1 GYSSSTV
8 PARFGSTNVNMSKGR
23 ISTNTTS
30 VGHQRFNV
38 FSDFARSYAG
48 NLDVS
53 SLTIAV
59 LGICC
64 TTNLLVVAGSTKRRS
79 DGHSFAEVVTNFLQ
93 NIDQVRINK
102 DWISVVLTTKL
113 SNTKVLREELGS
125 VFCIRVGI
133 DCHNINPPSSRDQQC
148 VLK

>member
-1 GYSSSTV
+1 
-8 PARFGSTNVNMSKGR
+8 MSKGR

-30 VGHQRFNV
+30 VGHQSFNV

-64 TTNLLVVAGSTKRRS
+64 ATNLLVVAGSTKRRS
-79 DGHSFAEVVTNFLQ
+79 DGHSFAEVVANFLQ

-102 DWISVVLTTKL
+102 DWIGVVLATKFA
-113 SNTKVLREELGS
+113 NTKICGQEFRPVLS
-125 VFCIRVGI
+125 IRVGI

>member
-1 GYSSSTV
+1 FSHI
-8 PARFGSTNVNMSKGR
+8 NMCESR

-64 TTNLLVVAGSTKRRS
+64 TANLLVVAGSTKRRS
-79 DGHSFAEVVTNFLQ
+79 DGHSFAEEVANFLQ

-102 DWISVVLTTKL
+102 DWIGVVLATKL
-113 SNTKVLREELGS
+113 SNTKICGQEFRPVLS
-125 VFCIRVGI
+125 IRVGI
-133 DCHNINPPSSRDQQC
+133 DSHRVSILLRCSYSDQ
-148 VLK
+148 